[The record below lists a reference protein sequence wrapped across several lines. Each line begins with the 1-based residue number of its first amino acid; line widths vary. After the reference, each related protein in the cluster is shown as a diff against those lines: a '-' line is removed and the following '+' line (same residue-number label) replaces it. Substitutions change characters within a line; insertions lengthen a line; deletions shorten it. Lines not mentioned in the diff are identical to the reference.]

1 MQHWF
6 RLKNGKLLLLD
17 FSIKKNQK
25 SSIVM
30 IEKIIDVEAKKL
42 KKEFP
47 DFSLEEI
54 KGVIADYYYDFL
66 RFSEFKNIRK
76 WSREDLMN
84 MAD

>member
-6 RLKNGKLLLLD
+6 RFKNGKVYLLD
-17 FSIKKNQK
+17 FSIRKNQK
-25 SSIVM
+25 SSIAM
-30 IEKIIDVEAKKL
+30 IEKIIDIEAKKL